1 MIKKPGNQETD
12 WIALKKFKNNDIY
25 IYLFFYV
32 LDRDICVYLSIWI
45 S

>member
-25 IYLFFYV
+25 IFVFYV